1 MKNLTLLKLVLNIKF
16 GHFHI
21 FILLYTFK
29 NTFKKGL
36 EKMYFRE
43 NTSKYLLWINHKIG
57 HFLIRKVL

>member
-1 MKNLTLLKLVLNIKF
+1 MKKLTLLKLVLNLKL

-21 FILLYTFK
+21 LILWYNFK
-29 NTFKKGL
+29 STFKKGL